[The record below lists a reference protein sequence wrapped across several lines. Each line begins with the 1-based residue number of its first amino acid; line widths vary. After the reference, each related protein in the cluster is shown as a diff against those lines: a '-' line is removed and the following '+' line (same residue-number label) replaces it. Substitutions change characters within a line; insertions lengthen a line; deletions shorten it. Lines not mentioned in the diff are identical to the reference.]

1 VDHTSCSKQHAV
13 IQFRQVSSKNEFGDV
28 SKIIKYVV
36 YTKEVIDARPYVIDL
51 ESTNGTILNGE
62 KLDSRRYFE
71 IRTEDMIK
79 FGESSR
85 EYIFV
90 KDPLAQ

>member
-1 VDHTSCSKQHAV
+1 MDHTSCSKQHAV
-13 IQFRQVSSKNEFGDV
+13 IQFRQVSLKNEFGDV
-28 SKIIKYVV
+28 NKVIKYVL
-36 YTKEVIDARPYVIDL
+36 YTNEVVDVRPYVIDL
-51 ESTNGTILNGE
+51 ESTNGTILNDE

-90 KDPLAQ
+90 KDPSAQ

>member
-1 VDHTSCSKQHAV
+1 V

-28 SKIIKYVV
+28 SKVIKYVPHAN
-36 YTKEVIDARPYVIDL
+36 EVIDVRPYVIDL
-51 ESTNGTILNGE
+51 ESTNGTTLNGE
-62 KLDSRRYFE
+62 NLDSRRFFE

-85 EYIFV
+85 EYIFI
-90 KDPLAQ
+90 KDPAVQ

>member
-1 VDHTSCSKQHAV
+1 MDHTSCSKQHAV

-28 SKIIKYVV
+28 SKVIKYVP
-36 YTKEVIDARPYVIDL
+36 YTNKVIDVRPYVIDL
-51 ESTNGTILNGE
+51 ESTNGTTLNGE

-85 EYIFV
+85 EYVFI
-90 KDPLAQ
+90 KDPTVQ

>member
-1 VDHTSCSKQHAV
+1 M
-13 IQFRQVSSKNEFGDV
+13 SSKNEFGDV
-28 SKIIKYVV
+28 TKVIKYLT
-36 YTKEVIDARPYVIDL
+36 YTVDGVNVRPYVIDL

-62 KLDSRRYFE
+62 KIDSSRYFE

-85 EYIFV
+85 EYIFI
-90 KDPLAQ
+90 KDPSAQ

>member
-1 VDHTSCSKQHAV
+1 MDHTSCSKQHAV

-36 YTKEVIDARPYVIDL
+36 YTKKVIDARPYVIDL

-90 KDPLAQ
+90 KDPSTQ